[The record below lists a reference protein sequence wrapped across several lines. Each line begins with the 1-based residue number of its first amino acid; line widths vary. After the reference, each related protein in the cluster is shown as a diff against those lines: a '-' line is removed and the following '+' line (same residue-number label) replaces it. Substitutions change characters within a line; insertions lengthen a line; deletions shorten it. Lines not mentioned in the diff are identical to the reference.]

1 MILALIYTSN
11 REASSMTGIWMVD
24 LLIQDPE
31 MTVPPDEVTINGIRG
46 IMACATGVMEGDQ
59 VRWIVMVFA
68 GMRDYSIVP
77 E

>member
-1 MILALIYTSN
+1 
-11 REASSMTGIWMVD
+11 
-24 LLIQDPE
+24 
-31 MTVPPDEVTINGIRG
+31 MTVPPDEVTIKDIRG
-46 IMACATGVMEGDQ
+46 IMACGTGVMEGDQ